1 MRVAISMHSEE
12 PVRAYQGQSIVDEAH
27 MCPRVQHQ
35 VLRLQITVEH
45 PMRMHECA
53 NTQKTSEATK
63 RIGTGGSCP
72 EVTKRI
78 GTGGRCPEVTK
89 RIGTGGRCPEVTKR
103 IGTGGRC
110 PSTDILAGTDG
121 YMAPRWHRRIHTRW
135 HRLIH
140 GA

>member
-35 VLRLQITVEH
+35 VLRLKITPEH

-63 RIGTGGSCP
+63 RIGM
-72 EVTKRI
+72 
-78 GTGGRCPEVTK
+78 
-89 RIGTGGRCPEVTKR
+89 
-103 IGTGGRC
+103 GGRC
-110 PSTDILAGTDG
+110 PSTDILAGTG
-121 YMAPRWHRRIHTRW
+121 GNMAPRWHRRMYILAGTD
-135 HRLIH
+135 
-140 GA
+140 